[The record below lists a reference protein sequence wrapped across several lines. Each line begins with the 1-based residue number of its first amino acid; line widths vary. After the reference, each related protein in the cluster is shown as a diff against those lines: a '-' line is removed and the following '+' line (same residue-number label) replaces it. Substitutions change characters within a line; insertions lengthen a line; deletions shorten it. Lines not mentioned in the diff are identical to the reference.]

1 MNNLQNFEIEIP
13 NETIFFSEK
22 WLTFSLIAMIDYTA
36 NASAAFEIYLN
47 K

>member
-13 NETIFFSEK
+13 NETIFLEK